1 MFVAKFELSRLAS
14 YTDADLVAEIRR
26 VAGMIPLGG
35 VSKKEFDSL
44 ARCSS
49 SVVSHR
55 FGSWKR
61 ALALAGVPERYTGGS
76 GARGKKER
84 MFSDEELIAE
94 LRSVSTAVGSEVV
107 TVEQFQKH
115 GRMNAETVRLRFG
128 SWGKAL
134 QQAGLRISN
143 LGRRYSD
150 DEYFENLL
158 AVWTHY
164 GRQPTYGEM
173 TRPPS
178 KIPSGA
184 YETKWGT
191 WRKAL
196 LAFQERAER
205 DDRDDASPHEVA
217 RASAAPPNVPSVRA
231 KRRRCGSNGQSGDRR
246 QPSLG
251 LRYRVLRRDRF
262 MCVLC
267 GANPATNTGC
277 ELHVDHIVAFSRGGR
292 TVFENLRTLCD
303 RCNLGKGSHVE
314 ESPSGARPAGSE

>member
-1 MFVAKFELSRLAS
+1 VFVAKFELSRLAS

-35 VSKKEFDSL
+35 LSKKEFDSL

-55 FGSWKR
+55 FGWKR
-61 ALALAGVPERYTGGS
+61 ALALAGVPERYM
-76 GARGKKER
+76 ARGKKER

-94 LRSVSTAVGSEVV
+94 LRSVSAAVGSDVV

-115 GRMNAETVRLRFG
+115 GRMNAATVRLRFG

-178 KIPSGA
+178 NIPSGA

-205 DDRDDASPHEVA
+205 DNRDDASPHEVGKSFRCSPERTVCSSEAAAA
-217 RASAAPPNVPSVRA
+217 RTE
-231 KRRRCGSNGQSGDRR
+231 RRKTANDGK
-246 QPSLG
+246 PSLG
-251 LRYRVLRRDRF
+251 LRYRVLEPAIGSGAYSAGQTPRPTP
-262 MCVLC
+262 
-267 GANPATNTGC
+267 GANFT
-277 ELHVDHIVAFSRGGR
+277 
-292 TVFENLRTLCD
+292 
-303 RCNLGKGSHVE
+303 
-314 ESPSGARPAGSE
+314 